1 MRILIGTVDVCGW
14 ISIVAEELKKQ
25 GHSVTT
31 IADPNRYYPDR
42 KYDITNLNFV
52 RDYIGLRNNSHAFL
66 KRFLLFLHTLVGKLF
81 GKSITQKINN
91 YIRKTAN
98 NYFFKNT
105 DVFIYLWNGLST
117 DDSDIEE
124 FKKNGVKVITWFVGD
139 DVRYYPEMQKQFGI
153 KTNFHE
159 GYFKKSFHDLL
170 KKLRIHE
177 KHADLIYSVPDQA
190 TLALR
195 PYYHLQIPVDLD
207 KFEFKIT
214 GNEIPVVV
222 HIPSSPQ
229 IKGTAL
235 IRQAIEDLK
244 KEGLNFVYKELINI
258 PNTEVLR
265 ELSNADILVD
275 ELFLHGPG
283 VLSFEAMASGCAVA
297 TRYIESSPNVFLPP
311 VVAIDEQNIKDKI
324 RGLITNSKLREDL
337 IKKGRDYVANNNT
350 VQHIVSNMMAA
361 LSTENEPDYYPDY
374 FRTTFKLAKEDLVTY
389 INEQTRYVS
398 ECGWYKKY
406 VPEGTI
412 HNLKF

>member
-1 MRILIGTVDVCGW
+1 MRILIGTVEICGW
-14 ISIVAEELKKQ
+14 TKTIADELKRQ
-25 GHSVTT
+25 GHSVIT
-31 IADPNRYYPDR
+31 IADPNRYYPDY
-42 KYDITNLNFV
+42 KYDISNANFV
-52 RDYIGLRNNSHAFL
+52 KDYLSFRARKNAFLRHVFLSSHAFVN
-66 KRFLLFLHTLVGKLF
+66 KTVKGSF
-81 GKSITQKINN
+81 SQKVNN

-105 DVFIYLWNGLST
+105 DVFIYFWNGLST
-117 DDSDIEE
+117 DDSDIAE
-124 FKKNGVKVITWFVGD
+124 FKKNGVKIITWFVGD

-177 KHADLIYSVPDQA
+177 KYADLIYSVPDQA

-195 PYYHLQIPVDLD
+195 PYYHLQIPVQLD
-207 KFEFKIT
+207 KFEFKLT

-235 IRQAIEDLK
+235 IRQSIEDLK
-244 KEGLNFVYKELINI
+244 KEGLSFVYKELINI
-258 PNTEVLR
+258 PNTEVLK
-265 ELSNADILVD
+265 ELSNADILAD

-283 VLSFEAMASGCAVA
+283 VLSFEAMSSGCAVA
-297 TRYIESSPNVFLPP
+297 TRYIESSPDVFLPP

-324 RGLITNSKLREDL
+324 RELITNKELRSSL
-337 IKKGRDYVANNNT
+337 IQKGREYVAHHNR
-350 VQHIVSNMMAA
+350 VEHIVSHMMNA
-361 LSTENEPDYYPDY
+361 LVEEGKPDYYPDY
-374 FRTTFKLAKEDLVTY
+374 FRTTFKPSTEELATY

-398 ECGWYKKY
+398 ECDWYKKY